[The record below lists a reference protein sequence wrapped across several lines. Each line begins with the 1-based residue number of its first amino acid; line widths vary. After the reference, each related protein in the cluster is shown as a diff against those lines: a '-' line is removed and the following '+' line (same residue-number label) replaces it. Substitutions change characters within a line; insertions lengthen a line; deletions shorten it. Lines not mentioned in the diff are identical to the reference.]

1 MKFIRKKGSNILA
14 VVLIFCCVTGNLASA
29 QGTTVEKRYVSAA
42 SETAD
47 TVSAEEVP
55 EAVDTQEPAE
65 TSGPVLTPEPVA
77 TPKPTETS
85 GPTET
90 PGPTEAPGPTNTPK
104 PTEAPKP
111 TKKPKQKLEMKISQT
126 KKKITLR
133 WNKLE
138 DVSAYLV
145 YTKEQGKKFQ
155 KKVLKKG
162 QKYSF
167 SVEYGKTYFVKMAVR
182 NKKNKIFSKT
192 GKYGIYIPEKVSA
205 IHTVSQGKKKVKLTW
220 RGARKAGYYF
230 IYRKESKEKKYTL
243 LAKRKKCSFTDE
255 TLKYNKDYQYK
266 IISAA
271 KRKGY
276 YFRGRGGGKRFS
288 NKKLVSSEKQKYSY
302 ETMQQD
308 IRDLKKKY
316 YGLVQC
322 KVIGKSEDGRKIY
335 DVIIGNPN
343 ASKSLLVVSAIHARE
358 YMTSLLCMSQIEYYL
373 QSMQEDIAGQKTET
387 VLKQVALHFIPMA
400 NPDGV
405 TISQFGIEK
414 INSSALRAK
423 LKKMKDGDTALWKA
437 NARGVDLNRN
447 FPYEFKKSGK
457 AGSQGYSG
465 KSAASEAETKAV
477 MDVIQTL
484 QQKKLTGV
492 VNYHATGSIIFGD
505 CTKKGALKENTQKMY
520 DLARTLTGYADSAA
534 YEQEHKGGMGSLR
547 EYIMYKRK
555 VPSITLEIGWAP
567 CPVPVSEFQTI
578 WGKNKLLVLKEAM
591 LFL

>member
-1 MKFIRKKGSNILA
+1 MKFIRKKRSKILA
-14 VVLIFCCVTGNLASA
+14 VILIFCCVTGNLASA
-29 QGTTVEKRYVSAA
+29 QGIAAGKRYVTAT
-42 SETAD
+42 SEISD
-47 TVSAEEVP
+47 TVQSEDIS
-55 EAVDTQEPAE
+55 EAVDISEPAE
-65 TSGPVLTPEPVA
+65 TLVPADTPE
-77 TPKPTETS
+77 
-85 GPTET
+85 PTET
-90 PGPTEAPGPTNTPK
+90 PGPTNTPEPTGTPGPSDTPKPTNTPK
-104 PTEAPKP
+104 PTQ
-111 TKKPKQKLEMKISQT
+111 KPKKKLEMKISQT

-133 WNKLE
+133 WNKLD
-138 DVSAYLV
+138 DVSSYLV
-145 YTKEQGKKFQ
+145 YTKEQGRKFQ

-162 QKYSF
+162 QKFSF
-167 SVEYGKTYFVKMAVR
+167 SVEYGKTYFVKMAAR
-182 NKKNKIFSKT
+182 NKKNKIFTKT
-192 GKYGIYIPEKVSA
+192 GKYEIYIPEKVSK
-205 IHTVSQGKKKVKLTW
+205 IRTVSQGKKKVKLTW
-220 RGARKAGYYF
+220 TGVRKAGYYF

-255 TLKYNKDYQYK
+255 NLKYNKNYQYK

-271 KRKGY
+271 KRKEY
-276 YFRGRGGGKRFS
+276 YYKGRAGGKNFS
-288 NKKLVSSEKQKYSY
+288 NKKLVSSGRQKYSY
-302 ETMQQD
+302 ETMEED
-308 IRDLKKKY
+308 IRELKKKY

-373 QSMQEDIAGQKTET
+373 QSMQEEIAGQKTET
-387 VLKQVALHFIPMA
+387 VLKQVAIHFIPMA

-414 INSSALRAK
+414 INSTALRAK
-423 LKKMKDGDTALWKA
+423 LRKIVNGDTALWKA

-447 FPYEFKKSGK
+447 FPYKFKKSGK

-477 MDVIQTL
+477 VGVIKSL
-484 QQKKLTGV
+484 KKKKLTGV

-505 CTKKGALKENTQKMY
+505 CTKKGKLEEDTRKMY

-534 YEQEHKGGMGSLR
+534 YEKEQKGGIGSLR
-547 EYIMYKRK
+547 EYIMYKNK
-555 VPSITLEIGWAP
+555 IPSITLEIGWAP

-578 WGKNKLLVLKEAM
+578 WNKNKLLVLKEAM